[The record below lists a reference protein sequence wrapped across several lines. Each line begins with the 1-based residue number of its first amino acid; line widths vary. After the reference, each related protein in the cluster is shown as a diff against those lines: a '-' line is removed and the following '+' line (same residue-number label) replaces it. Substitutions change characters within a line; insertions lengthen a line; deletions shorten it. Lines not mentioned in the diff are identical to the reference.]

1 MLLHAYRDWEGNGNP
16 LLYSCLENPA
26 DRGAWWAA
34 VHGVAQS
41 RTQLKRLSMHACIG
55 EGNGNPLQYSWRT
68 PGTEVS
74 GGLLSMGL
82 HRVGHDWSDLAA
94 AAELFPFLLLQH
106 WFHHV
111 FPYFARPLSLASCP
125 YFFFFSHARH
135 SSWWVSEWSQQRTDL
150 TRPLSSLNLAVVSYC
165 PREKFQIHLLFV
177 VPAKLFPRWF
187 ARWLSGK

>member
-1 MLLHAYRDWEGNGNP
+1 MIIFISGEGNGNP
-16 LLYSCLENPA
+16 LQYSCLENPV
-26 DRGAWWAA
+26 DRGAWRAA
-34 VHGVAQS
+34 VHRVAQS
-41 RTQLKRLSMHACIG
+41 QTRLRLSMHACIG

-125 YFFFFSHARH
+125 YFFFFPCQTFFMMSVRVI
-135 SSWWVSEWSQQRTDL
+135 STKNRSDKTTVQLKSGRS
-150 TRPLSSLNLAVVSYC
+150 
-165 PREKFQIHLLFV
+165 FLL
-177 VPAKLFPRWF
+177 P
-187 ARWLSGK
+187 